1 MMCYNKE
8 GGYVMR
14 VKQIK
19 YVIFA
24 LICMCV
30 TPLITHA
37 ECDYQR
43 LAELSRLASNVQLSY
58 TYSEENGFQITMTN
72 LTNDLYATNIYG
84 QRIDGGAERVFEA
97 VSGSYNYD
105 IYSNDPNCR
114 GDKLLTKYVSTPS
127 PNRFYQFDECKKYPN
142 FKYCQLW
149 LNTAIDISQFRE
161 EFNKYETSLI
171 QKNTNEVSN
180 LNVLDE
186 ILLFVKDHSF
196 IFIFGFSIMLLL
208 VVTIIMIRVV
218 KRR

>member
-58 TYSEENGFQITMTN
+58 TYSEESGFQITMTN

-84 QRIDGGAERVFEA
+84 QRINGGAERVFEA

-105 IYSNDPNCR
+105 IYSNDSNCP
-114 GDKLLTKYVSTPS
+114 GEFLLRKSINLPVRNSYS
-127 PNRFYQFDECKKYPN
+127 YYDECKQYPN
-142 FKYCQLW
+142 FKYCQMW
-149 LNTAIDISQFRE
+149 SNISVTHEQFME
-161 EFNKYETSLI
+161 ELEQYKGNVEEMKDQLTTEKVSIFDTLLEVLGANWFMFVFLGVVVLLTLI
-171 QKNTNEVSN
+171 
-180 LNVLDE
+180 
-186 ILLFVKDHSF
+186 IFFVKKKH
-196 IFIFGFSIMLLL
+196 
-208 VVTIIMIRVV
+208 
-218 KRR
+218 K

>member
-8 GGYVMR
+8 GGYVMG

-58 TYSEENGFQITMTN
+58 TYSEESGFQITMTN

-105 IYSNDPNCR
+105 IYSNDSNCL
-114 GDKLLTKYVSTPS
+114 GEFLLRKSINLPVRNSYS
-127 PNRFYQFDECKKYPN
+127 YYDECKQYPN
-142 FKYCQLW
+142 FKYCQMW
-149 LNTAIDISQFRE
+149 SNISVTHEQFMKE
-161 EFNKYETSLI
+161 LEQYKGDV
-171 QKNTNEVSN
+171 EVMKDQLATEKVSIF
-180 LNVLDE
+180 D
-186 ILLFVKDHSF
+186 ILLEVLGANWFMFVFLGVVVLLTLIIFFVKKKH
-196 IFIFGFSIMLLL
+196 
-208 VVTIIMIRVV
+208 
-218 KRR
+218 K

>member
-1 MMCYNKE
+1 
-8 GGYVMR
+8 MR

-58 TYSEENGFQITMTN
+58 TYSEESGFQITMTN

-84 QRIDGGAERVFEA
+84 QRINGGAERVFET

-105 IYSNDPNCR
+105 IYSNDSNCP
-114 GDKLLTKYVSTPS
+114 GEFLLRKSINLPVRNSYS
-127 PNRFYQFDECKKYPN
+127 YYDECKQYPN
-142 FKYCQLW
+142 FKYCQMW
-149 LNTAIDISQFRE
+149 SNISVTHEQFMEELNQYKGNVQEMKDQLTTEKVSVFDTLLEVLKANWFM
-161 EFNKYETSLI
+161 FVFLGVVVLLTLI
-171 QKNTNEVSN
+171 
-180 LNVLDE
+180 
-186 ILLFVKDHSF
+186 IFFVKKKH
-196 IFIFGFSIMLLL
+196 
-208 VVTIIMIRVV
+208 
-218 KRR
+218 K

>member
-1 MMCYNKE
+1 
-8 GGYVMR
+8 MR

-58 TYSEENGFQITMTN
+58 TYSEESGFQITMTN

-105 IYSNDPNCR
+105 IYSNDSNCP
-114 GDKLLTKYVSTPS
+114 GEFLLRKSINLPVRNSYS
-127 PNRFYQFDECKKYPN
+127 YYDECKQYPN
-142 FKYCQLW
+142 FKYCQMW
-149 LNTAIDISQFRE
+149 SNISVTHEQFMEELNQYKGNVE
-161 EFNKYETSLI
+161 EMKDQLTTEKVSIFDTLL
-171 QKNTNEVSN
+171 EVLGAN
-180 LNVLDE
+180 WFMFVFLGVVVLLTLV
-186 ILLFVKDHSF
+186 IFFVKKKH
-196 IFIFGFSIMLLL
+196 
-208 VVTIIMIRVV
+208 
-218 KRR
+218 K

>member
-1 MMCYNKE
+1 
-8 GGYVMR
+8 MR

-58 TYSEENGFQITMTN
+58 TYSEESGFQITMTN

-105 IYSNDPNCR
+105 IYSNDSNCP
-114 GDKLLTKYVSTPS
+114 GEFLLRKSINLPVRNSYS
-127 PNRFYQFDECKKYPN
+127 YYDECKQYPN
-142 FKYCQLW
+142 FKYCQMW
-149 LNTAIDISQFRE
+149 SNISVTHEQFMEELNQYKGNVE
-161 EFNKYETSLI
+161 EMKDQLTTEKVSIFDTLLEVLGANWFMFVFLGVVVLLTLI
-171 QKNTNEVSN
+171 
-180 LNVLDE
+180 
-186 ILLFVKDHSF
+186 IFFVKKKH
-196 IFIFGFSIMLLL
+196 
-208 VVTIIMIRVV
+208 
-218 KRR
+218 K

>member
-1 MMCYNKE
+1 
-8 GGYVMR
+8 MR

-58 TYSEENGFQITMTN
+58 TYSEESGFQITMTN

-84 QRIDGGAERVFEA
+84 QRINGGAERVFEA

-105 IYSNDPNCR
+105 IYSNDSNCP
-114 GDKLLTKYVSTPS
+114 GEFLLRKSINLPVRNSYS
-127 PNRFYQFDECKKYPN
+127 YYDECKQYPN
-142 FKYCQLW
+142 FKYCQMW
-149 LNTAIDISQFRE
+149 SNISVTHEQFME
-161 EFNKYETSLI
+161 ELEQYKGNVQEMKDQLTTEKVSIFDTLLEVLGANWFMFVFLGVVVLLTLI
-171 QKNTNEVSN
+171 
-180 LNVLDE
+180 
-186 ILLFVKDHSF
+186 IFFVKKKH
-196 IFIFGFSIMLLL
+196 
-208 VVTIIMIRVV
+208 
-218 KRR
+218 K

>member
-1 MMCYNKE
+1 
-8 GGYVMR
+8 MR

-105 IYSNDPNCR
+105 IYSNDSNCP
-114 GDKLLTKYVSTPS
+114 GEFLLRKSINLPVRNSYS
-127 PNRFYQFDECKKYPN
+127 YYDECKQYPN
-142 FKYCQLW
+142 FKYCQMW
-149 LNTAIDISQFRE
+149 SNISVTHEQFME
-161 EFNKYETSLI
+161 ELEQYKGNVEEMKDQLTTEKVSIFDTLLEVLGANWFMFVFLGVVVLLTLI
-171 QKNTNEVSN
+171 
-180 LNVLDE
+180 
-186 ILLFVKDHSF
+186 IFFVKKKH
-196 IFIFGFSIMLLL
+196 
-208 VVTIIMIRVV
+208 
-218 KRR
+218 K

>member
-1 MMCYNKE
+1 
-8 GGYVMR
+8 MR

-84 QRIDGGAERVFEA
+84 QRIDGGAERVFES

-105 IYSNDPNCR
+105 IYSNDSNCP
-114 GDKLLTKYVSTPS
+114 GEFLLRKSINLPVRNSYS
-127 PNRFYQFDECKKYPN
+127 YYDECKQYPN
-142 FKYCQLW
+142 FKYCQMW
-149 LNTAIDISQFRE
+149 SNISVTHEQFME
-161 EFNKYETSLI
+161 ELEQYKGNVEEMKDQLTTEKISIFDTLLEVLGANWFMFVFLGVVVLLTLI
-171 QKNTNEVSN
+171 
-180 LNVLDE
+180 
-186 ILLFVKDHSF
+186 IFFVKKKH
-196 IFIFGFSIMLLL
+196 
-208 VVTIIMIRVV
+208 
-218 KRR
+218 K

>member
-1 MMCYNKE
+1 
-8 GGYVMR
+8 MR

-58 TYSEENGFQITMTN
+58 TYSEESGFQITMTN

-84 QRIDGGAERVFEA
+84 QRINGGAERVFEA

-105 IYSNDPNCR
+105 IYSNDSNCP
-114 GDKLLTKYVSTPS
+114 GEFLLRKSINLPVRNSYS
-127 PNRFYQFDECKKYPN
+127 YYDECKQYPN
-142 FKYCQLW
+142 FKYCQMW
-149 LNTAIDISQFRE
+149 SNISVTHEQFMEELNQYKGNVE
-161 EFNKYETSLI
+161 EMKDQLTTEKVSIFDTLLEVLGANWFMFVFLGVVVLLTLI
-171 QKNTNEVSN
+171 
-180 LNVLDE
+180 
-186 ILLFVKDHSF
+186 IFFVKKKH
-196 IFIFGFSIMLLL
+196 
-208 VVTIIMIRVV
+208 
-218 KRR
+218 K

>member
-1 MMCYNKE
+1 
-8 GGYVMR
+8 MR

-24 LICMCV
+24 LMCMCV

-105 IYSNDPNCR
+105 IYSNDPNCP
-114 GDKLLTKYVSTPS
+114 GEFLLRKSINLPVRNSYS
-127 PNRFYQFDECKKYPN
+127 YYDECKQYPN
-142 FKYCQLW
+142 FKYCQMW
-149 LNTAIDISQFRE
+149 SNISVTHEQFME
-161 EFNKYETSLI
+161 ELEQYKGDV
-171 QKNTNEVSN
+171 EVMKDQLATEKVSIF
-180 LNVLDE
+180 D
-186 ILLFVKDHSF
+186 ILLEVLGANWFMFVFLGVVVLLTLIIFFVKKKH
-196 IFIFGFSIMLLL
+196 
-208 VVTIIMIRVV
+208 
-218 KRR
+218 K

>member
-1 MMCYNKE
+1 
-8 GGYVMR
+8 MR

-105 IYSNDPNCR
+105 IYSNDSNCP
-114 GDKLLTKYVSTPS
+114 GEFLLRKSINLPVRNSYS
-127 PNRFYQFDECKKYPN
+127 YYDECKQYPN
-142 FKYCQLW
+142 FKYCQMW
-149 LNTAIDISQFRE
+149 SNISVTHEQFME
-161 EFNKYETSLI
+161 ELEQYKGNVEEMKDQLTTEKISIFDTLLEVLGANWFMFVFLGVVVLLTLI
-171 QKNTNEVSN
+171 
-180 LNVLDE
+180 
-186 ILLFVKDHSF
+186 IFFVKKKH
-196 IFIFGFSIMLLL
+196 
-208 VVTIIMIRVV
+208 
-218 KRR
+218 K

>member
-1 MMCYNKE
+1 
-8 GGYVMR
+8 MR

-58 TYSEENGFQITMTN
+58 TYSEESGFQITMTN

-84 QRIDGGAERVFEA
+84 QRINGGAERVFEA

-105 IYSNDPNCR
+105 IYSNDSNCP
-114 GDKLLTKYVSTPS
+114 GEFLLRKSINLPVRNSYS
-127 PNRFYQFDECKKYPN
+127 YYDECKQYPN
-142 FKYCQLW
+142 FKYCQMW
-149 LNTAIDISQFRE
+149 SNISVTHEQFME
-161 EFNKYETSLI
+161 ELEQYKGNVEEMKDQLTTEKVSIFDTLLEVLGANWFMFVFLGVVVLLTLI
-171 QKNTNEVSN
+171 
-180 LNVLDE
+180 
-186 ILLFVKDHSF
+186 IFFVKKKH
-196 IFIFGFSIMLLL
+196 
-208 VVTIIMIRVV
+208 
-218 KRR
+218 K

>member
-1 MMCYNKE
+1 
-8 GGYVMR
+8 MR

-19 YVIFA
+19 YIIFA

-58 TYSEENGFQITMTN
+58 TYSEESGFQITMTN

-105 IYSNDPNCR
+105 IYSNDSNCP
-114 GDKLLTKYVSTPS
+114 GEFLLRKSINLPVRNSYS
-127 PNRFYQFDECKKYPN
+127 YYDECKQYPN
-142 FKYCQLW
+142 FKYCQMW
-149 LNTAIDISQFRE
+149 SNISVTHEQFME
-161 EFNKYETSLI
+161 ELEQYKGNVEEMKDQLTTEKVSIFDALLEVLGANWFMFVFLGVVVLLTLI
-171 QKNTNEVSN
+171 
-180 LNVLDE
+180 
-186 ILLFVKDHSF
+186 IFFVKKKH
-196 IFIFGFSIMLLL
+196 
-208 VVTIIMIRVV
+208 
-218 KRR
+218 K